1 MQQQPKATTPPRFVR
16 VAGNP
21 RSRVANGSDFDGDAW
36 RDNLTRRQC
45 WVAVDADPN
54 VNPEAILVI
63 TPTCKHCGS
72 DEVILDG
79 NARWDLH
86 LQDWYLDDTHDDA
99 YCCQCAD
106 ECRIVDV
113 AKPVG
118 PSTVKAN
125 TLTRAEVMAIFER
138 TGDTLTFSDVTQA
151 LAAKRDAYDLAA
163 VQAAQEASREG
174 DLEVDE
180 NALTSRSDDS
190 EGCYVMAWTW
200 VPAPDQV

>member
-1 MQQQPKATTPPRFVR
+1 MQQQQKTAAPQRFER
-16 VAGNP
+16 IT
-21 RSRVANGSDFDGDAW
+21 RHDSRVAQGRDYDGDAW
-36 RDNLTRRQC
+36 QDTLTQQLR
-45 WVAVDADPN
+45 WVVPGADPN
-54 VNPEAILVI
+54 VAPEAILVI
-63 TPTCKHCGS
+63 TPTCRHCGS
-72 DEVILDG
+72 DEVTLDG
-79 NARWDLH
+79 NARWDVH
-86 LQDWYLDDTHDDA
+86 MQDWRLDAVFDDA
-99 YCCQCAD
+99 YCGQCGEERD
-106 ECRIVDV
+106 TIDV

-138 TGDTLTFSDVTQA
+138 TGDTLSFSDVVQA
-151 LAAKRDAYDLAA
+151 LASKRDTYDLTA
-163 VQAAQEASREG
+163 VQAAQEGSREG